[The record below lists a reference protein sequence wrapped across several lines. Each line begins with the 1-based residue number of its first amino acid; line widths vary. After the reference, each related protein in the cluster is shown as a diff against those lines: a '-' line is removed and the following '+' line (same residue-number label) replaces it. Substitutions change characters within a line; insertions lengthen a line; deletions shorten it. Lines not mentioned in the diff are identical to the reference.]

1 MYGEFSLVKL
11 FCKQF
16 NEFLILIWIPLIA
29 FLLILILIFF
39 FLTFPLFLFKIPRH
53 KILFHLDWINFFLKK
68 REREREREEEEEEE
82 EEEEG
87 VKRLLAG
94 VFLGERERDE
104 CDNANF
110 LPHLQTLL
118 HLPYSHLHFSQNQPL
133 ATNTTSNGLQ
143 SISQCPPWF
152 SRSGRFP
159 RFFGG
164 SPPFNSF
171 TYFLC
176 VLISLNWPLC

>member
-1 MYGEFSLVKL
+1 MDSINCISSYFD
-11 FCKQF
+11 FD
-16 NEFLILIWIPLIA
+16 
-29 FLLILILIFF
+29 FF

-53 KILFHLDWINFFLKK
+53 KILFHLDWINFFLK
-68 REREREREEEEEEE
+68 RERERERRR
-82 EEEEG
+82 
-87 VKRLLAG
+87 KRRVLKG
-94 VFLGERERDE
+94 FLQECSWERERERDE